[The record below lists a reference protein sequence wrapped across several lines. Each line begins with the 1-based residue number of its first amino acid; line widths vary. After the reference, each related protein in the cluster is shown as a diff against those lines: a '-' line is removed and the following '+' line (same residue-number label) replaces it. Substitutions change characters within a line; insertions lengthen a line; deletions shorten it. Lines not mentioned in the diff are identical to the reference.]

1 MESAGDPAQL
11 SIGNLPARQECFDFS
26 PDPGFRV
33 WGFGFVVLGSG
44 FNGLQMA
51 SGFRDLGFSVASY
64 SES

>member
-33 WGFGFVVLGSG
+33 WGFGFVVLG
-44 FNGLQMA
+44 F
-51 SGFRDLGFSVASY
+51 GFRVLGI
-64 SES
+64 

>member
-44 FNGLQMA
+44 FWVY
-51 SGFRDLGFSVASY
+51 RDTPKHCGH
-64 SES
+64 